1 MLYILLYILLYLRLT
16 TKNLYFLNYFIR
28 FLFKMDEMIMY
39 EFIECMRII
48 LSRQE
53 LLFNTQ
59 LKLISSRTER
69 TSVFIDSTIKF
80 VTKFLKYHRLRF
92 KMYNIKIFT
101 EDIYCFKTKHNISV
115 PAMCYNCFLVN
126 TDFSSQYLL
135 RNDMRFGHI
144 IDAMPTLSPYLFI
157 QVIY

>member
-1 MLYILLYILLYLRLT
+1 
-16 TKNLYFLNYFIR
+16 
-28 FLFKMDEMIMY
+28 MY
-39 EFIECMRII
+39 KFIEDMHNI
-48 LSRQE
+48 LSEQE

-59 LKLISSRTER
+59 LKFLSSRTER
-69 TSVFIDSTIKF
+69 TSSFIDNVIES
-80 VTKFLKYHRLRF
+80 VTYFLRNNPSF

-101 EDIYCFKTKHNISV
+101 EDICHFKTKHNISIS
-115 PAMCYNCFLVN
+115 AMCYNCFLVN

-144 IDAMPTLSPYLFI
+144 IDALPTLSLYLFI

>member
-1 MLYILLYILLYLRLT
+1 
-16 TKNLYFLNYFIR
+16 
-28 FLFKMDEMIMY
+28 MY
-39 EFIECMRII
+39 EFIKCMHTL

-59 LKLISSRTER
+59 LKLLSSRTER
-69 TSVFIDSTIKF
+69 TSFFIDSTIKI
-80 VTKFLKYHRLRF
+80 VTKFLKYNGSCF

-101 EDIYCFKTKHNISV
+101 EDICYFTTKHNISV
-115 PAMCYNCFLVN
+115 SAMCYNCFLVN
-126 TDFSSQYLL
+126 TDFSSQHLL

-144 IDAMPTLSPYLFI
+144 IGTMPTLSLYLFI